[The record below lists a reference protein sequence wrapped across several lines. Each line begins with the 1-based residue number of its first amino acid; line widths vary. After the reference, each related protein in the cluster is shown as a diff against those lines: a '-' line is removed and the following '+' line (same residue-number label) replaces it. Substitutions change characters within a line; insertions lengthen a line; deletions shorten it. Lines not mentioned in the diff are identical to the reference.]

1 LHLRY
6 KQKPQRD
13 IFDMRRTLE
22 ELASQLAP
30 LPLPVMPTAVE
41 RYRGLT
47 QKTSCTNLDYQQAIE
62 QDPGFALMV
71 LRQSGEALPED
82 HDPIR
87 NIAHG
92 FSLLGLGKVD
102 QSIAGLPTISAE
114 SHTEAN
120 SLLECYSR
128 ATHAASYALEMGLLN
143 KDHDPHELAISALL
157 FESAEMSLRFH
168 QPEVMESLNR
178 LIEHGEEQNAAANQ
192 VLGGTLNELSLA
204 LARQWR
210 LPMLILDA
218 LRPFGNLN
226 RRALGVMLAVELARS
241 TRGNWF
247 SEQTSDLL
255 ELCAEY
261 LRIPL
266 DQAISI
272 LHRIG
277 ADTARKLWGL
287 PLGLNIDSLI
297 QVPDRKPDPQTGK
310 LPATDSPPIP
320 EKAEKT
326 PQPEGESPKEPA
338 PVREKPASAE
348 ATDNQA
354 RHGTGQAHQPSQEK
368 IHRPGRQ
375 AESSEAPPAQIA
387 AGASIATAQKAA
399 DSGLDAP
406 RAETTKSASVP
417 PESAIK
423 PSVLTAELDKDRQMA
438 IALAMRAL
446 RDELGLS
453 RCMFATIS
461 RDMSELKARFVI
473 GAEAEDALKKF
484 HLLMKQRHIF
494 SILMKEAKGFWLG
507 GPNRDKYLPLI
518 PNSLEQTLNM
528 EGFVAASLFIDG
540 LPLGMIYADPG
551 QGRSM
556 KETDFAGF
564 KRVIRQLNSKL
575 TPTAP

>member
-1 LHLRY
+1 LHLRH

-13 IFDMRRTLE
+13 IYDMRRTLE
-22 ELASQLAP
+22 ELVSQLAP
-30 LPLPVMPTAVE
+30 LSLPVMPAAVE
-41 RYRGLT
+41 RYRFLT

-102 QSIAGLPTISAE
+102 QSVAGLPTISTE

-128 ATHAASYALEMGLLN
+128 AAHAASYALEMGLLN

-168 QPEVMESLNR
+168 QPEVMESLDN
-178 LIEHGEEQNAAANQ
+178 LIERGEEQNAAANQ
-192 VLGGTLNELSLA
+192 ILGGTLNELSLE

-210 LPMLILDA
+210 LPLLILDA
-218 LRPFGNLN
+218 LKPFGNLN

-241 TRGNWF
+241 TSSNWH

-255 ELCAEY
+255 ELSAEY
-261 LRIPL
+261 LRTPL
-266 DQAISI
+266 DLAISA

-287 PLGLNIDSLI
+287 PLRLYIDSLM
-297 QVPDRKPDPQTGK
+297 QVPDRKPETEKP
-310 LPATDSPPIP
+310 PATDSAPIP
-320 EKAEKT
+320 EKADRT
-326 PQPEGESPKEPA
+326 SQPKGQIPEPA
-338 PVREKPASAE
+338 PGREITASAE
-348 ATDNQA
+348 TPDSKTRHATD
-354 RHGTGQAHQPSQEK
+354 QAHQPRQEK
-368 IHRPGRQ
+368 IPRPGQ
-375 AESSEAPPAQIA
+375 QSEPPETPAPKA
-387 AGASIATAQKAA
+387 ALHASTATAPRDTASRA
-399 DSGLDAP
+399 DTP
-406 RAETTKSASVP
+406 RAEIPKSEPAP

-423 PSVLTAELDKDRQMA
+423 PSALTAELDKERQMA

-473 GAEAEDALKKF
+473 GAEADDALRTF

-518 PNSLEQTLNM
+518 PTSLEQTVNM

-540 LPLGMIYADPG
+540 LPLGMIYADLG

-556 KETDFAGF
+556 TETDFAGF

-575 TPTAP
+575 NPPAP